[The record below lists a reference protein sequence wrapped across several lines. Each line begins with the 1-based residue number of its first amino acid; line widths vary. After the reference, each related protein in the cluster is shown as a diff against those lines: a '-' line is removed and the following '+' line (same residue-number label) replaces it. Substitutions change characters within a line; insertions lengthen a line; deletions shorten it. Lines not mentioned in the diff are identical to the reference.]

1 MLVLAFL
8 RLVSLYLIC
17 IKSFARLFFRKAA
30 YPLLLASYILIE
42 FFESFVD

>member
-1 MLVLAFL
+1 MGYCCFWVVA
-8 RLVSLYLIC
+8 LVSLFL
-17 IKSFARLFFRKAA
+17 KSFARLFFRKAA